1 VKLRDATPDDAAAIE
16 AIYTPYV
23 LSSTCTM
30 QLEPGTLAE
39 RREWLAAHGGRFPVL
54 VAEDAGEIVAW
65 ASLSPYHR
73 RPGYAPTVE
82 DSIYVSDTRRGAGIG
97 RALLTELVAR
107 AERAGHT
114 SIIAM
119 IAADQPASIRL
130 HEAFGFAKVAHL
142 RRVGFKLGAWLDVVF
157 MQRFVRDA

>member
-1 VKLRDATPDDAAAIE
+1 MHIREATLADAAAIE

-30 QLEPGTLAE
+30 QLEPGTLDE
-39 RREWLAAHGGRFPVL
+39 RREWLSGHGGRFPVL
-54 VAEDAGEIVAW
+54 VAEDAGVVVGW

-82 DSIYVSDTRRGAGIG
+82 DSVYLSGARRGEGIG
-97 RALLTELVAR
+97 RALLRELVTR
-107 AERAGHT
+107 GERAGHC

-119 IAADQPASIRL
+119 IVADQPASLRL
-130 HEAFGFAKVAHL
+130 HETLGFEKVAHL
-142 RRVGFKLGAWLDVVF
+142 RRVGLKLGAWIDVVF
-157 MQRFVRDA
+157 MQRMLAA

>member
-1 VKLRDATPDDAAAIE
+1 VILREATLADAEAIE

-30 QLEPGTLAE
+30 QLEPGKLDD
-39 RREWLAAHGGRFPVL
+39 RQKWLSDHGGRFPVL
-54 VAEDAGEIVAW
+54 VADDGGTVIGW
-65 ASLSPYHR
+65 ASLSPYHP

-82 DSIYVSDTRRGAGIG
+82 DSVYLSDARRGQGIG

-107 AERAGHT
+107 GERAGHH

-119 IAADQPASIRL
+119 IVADQPASLHL
-130 HEAFGFAKVAHL
+130 HEALGFAKVAHL
-142 RRVGFKLGAWLDVVF
+142 RRVGFKLGVWVDVVF
-157 MQRFVRDA
+157 MQRMLA